1 MTNPFKI
8 IGISI
13 IVSVFGIFSL
23 FELPKMLLQFD
34 KSQWL
39 ISIALMILFCTSILL
54 NMLLNTQ
61 KIQHTI
67 KVKSNK

>member
-13 IVSVFGIFSL
+13 TVSVVGILSL
-23 FELPKMLLQFD
+23 FELPKMLLHFN

-39 ISIALMILFCTSILL
+39 ISIVLMILLCASILL

-61 KIQHTI
+61 KIQQAI
-67 KVKSNK
+67 RVKSNK

>member
-8 IGISI
+8 IGISLILSI
-13 IVSVFGIFSL
+13 ISIFGMVA
-23 FELPKMLLQFD
+23 LPKLLLQFD

-61 KIQHTI
+61 KIQQTI
-67 KVKSNK
+67 KVKSK